1 MMTTRAYR
9 APFWLPGGHVQTIVA
24 ARCVPVPEVAYRRER
39 WATPD
44 EDFIDV
50 DFASPEPKDEAAPVV
65 VLFHGLEGSSRS
77 HYALSLMRHF
87 ADQGW
92 RALVVHFRGC
102 SGEPNRMARAY
113 HSGDADEGQWIL
125 RAVAKRWPKAPVHAV
140 GISLGGNM
148 LARWAGERGQ
158 EATWLRAAVSVG
170 SPLDLVASGDALGR
184 GLNRLYTQVF
194 LRTLKPKAM
203 AKARRFSG
211 LASLEAI
218 RCARNL
224 YEFDDVFT
232 APVHGFAGALDY
244 WTRASAKPVL
254 QGIRM
259 PYLLINAL
267 NDPFVPA
274 HSLPTAAQVSKTVL
288 LEQPRHGG
296 HIGFAQGRLPGRL
309 DYLPQRI
316 MRFFKT
322 GA

>member
-1 MMTTRAYR
+1 MTTRAYR
-9 APFWLPGGHVQTIVA
+9 APFWLPGGHAQTIVA
-24 ARCVPVPEVAYRRER
+24 ARCVPVPEVMYRRER
-39 WATPD
+39 WSTPD
-44 EDFIDV
+44 GDFIDV
-50 DFASPEPKDEAAPVV
+50 DFASPEPEDDAAPVV

-113 HSGDADEGQWIL
+113 HSGDADEAQWIL
-125 RAVAKRWPKAPVHAV
+125 RALAKRWPEAPVHAV

-148 LARWAGERGQ
+148 LARWAGERGE
-158 EATWLRAAVSVG
+158 EATWIRAAVSVG
-170 SPLDLVASGDALGR
+170 SPLDLVASGEALGR
-184 GLNRLYTQVF
+184 GLNRLYTQMF

-203 AKARRFSG
+203 AKARLFAG

-218 RCARNL
+218 GCARNL

-232 APVHGFAGALDY
+232 GPVHGFAGALDY

-254 QGIRM
+254 QNIRI

-288 LEQPRHGG
+288 LEQPRQGG

-322 GA
+322 GI